1 MRSRSDEIA
10 AYFAEHAPRLERLVR
25 ARVTASA
32 SAATVEDACSYAW
45 CQLVRRT
52 DIVLDDR
59 ALGWLY
65 RVAVHEGW
73 RLAALE
79 SAAVSHSQSPDDR
92 DTVHTWVP
100 EPAAPTTV
108 DELVAARARL
118 ESVWALPDRQR
129 RAVLLFAFGL
139 TYAEIAEHM
148 DITKRTVDRLLRRGT
163 QRLRAS
169 MSAEVPPSERAVLER
184 LALGTPPVA
193 VASELGISAQ
203 TVNEHAESACRRLGV
218 RSRAAAIAL
227 IAPSI

>member
-10 AYFAEHAPRLERLVR
+10 GYFAEHAPRLERLVR
-25 ARVTASA
+25 ARVKA

-52 DIVLDDR
+52 DIVLDER
-59 ALGWLY
+59 AAGWLY

-79 SAAVSHSQSPDDR
+79 SAGVSYSTSLNSRDAVEAGA
-92 DTVHTWVP
+92 P
-100 EPAAPTTV
+100 EPAAPTGV

-129 RAVLLFAFGL
+129 RAVLLLAFGL
-139 TYAEIAEHM
+139 SYAEIAEHM
-148 DITKRTVDRLLRRGT
+148 DVSKRTVDRLLRRAT

-169 MSAEVPPSERAVLER
+169 TSAEVPPSERAVLER
-184 LALGTPPVA
+184 LALGTPPAA
-193 VASELGISAQ
+193 VARELGISAQ

-227 IAPSI
+227 IGPST

>member
-10 AYFAEHAPRLERLVR
+10 AYFAEHALRLERLVR

-32 SAATVEDACSYAW
+32 ATVEDACAYAW

-52 DIVLDDR
+52 DVALDER
-59 ALGWLY
+59 AAGWLY

-79 SAAVSHSQSPDDR
+79 ATAVSYSPGRGGR
-92 DTVHTWVP
+92 DAGEAGVP
-100 EPAAPTTV
+100 EPVAPTAV
-108 DELVAARARL
+108 DELVAARVRL

-148 DITKRTVDRLLRRGT
+148 DISKRTVDRLLRRAT

-169 MSAEVPPSERAVLER
+169 TSAEVPPSERAVLER

-193 VASELGISAQ
+193 VARELGISAQ

-218 RSRAAAIAL
+218 RSRAAAITL
-227 IAPSI
+227 IGAST